1 MGTEL
6 GPNTSLLA
14 LGEHFLGKDQEMTD
28 LVDLGGTFSLSV
40 RKRRR
45 VTLSIRQW
53 IRPFIP
59 RIEETEAQRKKNHKP
74 GRVEL
79 LFKSRSFPSSN
90 FKKKIRLE

>member
-90 FKKKIRLE
+90 FKKKN